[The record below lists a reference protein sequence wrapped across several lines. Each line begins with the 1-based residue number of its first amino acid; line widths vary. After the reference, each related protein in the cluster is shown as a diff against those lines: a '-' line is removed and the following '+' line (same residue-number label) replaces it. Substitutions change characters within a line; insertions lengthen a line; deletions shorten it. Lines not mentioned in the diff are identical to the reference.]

1 MSYSFEGCTSL
12 DVVHLPKRCTYLAP
26 YSFADRGEISVMY
39 IPFSVISIAEN
50 AFVNTTINKIVYG
63 GTREQFEKINISAD
77 VLEMFNKAEI
87 VYASSQEHAVLN
99 RLNEINNYE
108 DNTFVEFEGVIT
120 GFYNE
125 KGVYV
130 TDPVDGYS
138 IWCFNSK
145 GLPFYDAEYIGRK
158 VKVSGNKIHYI
169 GQLEISPS
177 EIELIGE
184 EKIDVKPIELDLCDP
199 NIKIGD
205 YVMLGPEVMII
216 TGDHRTDV
224 IGEYMY
230 NVKDKLPENDA
241 EVIIENDVWI
251 GARSILL
258 KGVKIGEGSII
269 AAGAVV
275 VKDVPPYSIYIN
287 KDKIFPRFTNEEMEL
302 HKKRI
307 LSK

>member
-1 MSYSFEGCTSL
+1 MIVRLINSLKSRLYYPMVQKYILKRLAAHGEDITISEG
-12 DVVHLPKRCTYLAP
+12 
-26 YSFADRGEISVMY
+26 
-39 IPFSVISIAEN
+39 FSACG
-50 AFVNTTINKIVYG
+50 YG
-63 GTREQFEKINISAD
+63 NI
-77 VLEMFNKAEI
+77 FFGNHI
-87 VYASSQEHAVLN
+87 
-99 RLNEINNYE
+99 
-108 DNTFVEFEGVIT
+108 
-120 GFYNE
+120 
-125 KGVYV
+125 
-130 TDPVDGYS
+130 
-138 IWCFNSK
+138 
-145 GLPFYDAEYIGRK
+145 YIGPRA
-158 VKVSGNKIHYI
+158 VFLAANA
-169 GQLEISPS
+169 
-177 EIELIGE
+177 
-184 EKIDVKPIELDLCDP
+184 

-230 NVKDKLPENDA
+230 NVKEKLPENDA

-287 KDKIFPRFTNEEMEL
+287 KDKIFPRFTNEELEL

-307 LSK
+307 LNK